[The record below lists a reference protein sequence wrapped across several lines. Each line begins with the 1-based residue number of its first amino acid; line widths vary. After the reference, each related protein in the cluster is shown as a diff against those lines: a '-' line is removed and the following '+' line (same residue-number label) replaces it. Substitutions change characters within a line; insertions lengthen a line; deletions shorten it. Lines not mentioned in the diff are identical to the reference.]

1 MNRAASR
8 RLFYVPQKAVKWGN
22 GSGTG
27 SLDVQTEWGSEV
39 RRLRKQMQRLRKQS
53 FPQRY
58 GNMLRSGT
66 QKSRTTKANRKRG
79 VSVSNTPVNRAPI
92 RPILLCGRICAGK
105 STYAARLKQ
114 ARGAVV
120 LSCDRLMLTLF
131 GQRLGSW
138 HDGISERVR
147 AYLLAQSVEL
157 LQAGL
162 PVILDFGFWRRS
174 DRLAADA
181 FSADRALRPS
191 GTMWRSR
198 TRCGGGISQTATP
211 PPPQTKQPAM
221 PSTRRWPKNAAVC
234 SRRRRGRRWTYG
246 L

>member
-1 MNRAASR
+1 M
-8 RLFYVPQKAVKWGN
+8 
-22 GSGTG
+22 
-27 SLDVQTEWGSEV
+27 
-39 RRLRKQMQRLRKQS
+39 
-53 FPQRY
+53 
-58 GNMLRSGT
+58 
-66 QKSRTTKANRKRG
+66 
-79 VSVSNTPVNRAPI
+79 SNTPVNRAPI

-181 FSADRALRPS
+181 FFR
-191 GTMWRSR
+191 GQ
-198 TRCGGGISQTATP
+198 GFTP
-211 PPPQTKQPAM
+211 E
-221 PSTRRWPKNAAVC
+221 
-234 SRRRRGRRWTYG
+234 GH
-246 L
+246 

>member
-1 MNRAASR
+1 
-8 RLFYVPQKAVKWGN
+8 
-22 GSGTG
+22 
-27 SLDVQTEWGSEV
+27 
-39 RRLRKQMQRLRKQS
+39 MQRLRKQS

-181 FSADRALRPS
+181 FFRGQGFTPEWHYVEVPDAVWRRNIADRNASAAADETAGYAVDAAL
-191 GTMWRSR
+191 
-198 TRCGGGISQTATP
+198 AE
-211 PPPQTKQPAM
+211 K
-221 PSTRRWPKNAAVC
+221 C
-234 SRRRRGRRWTYG
+234 SRVFETPAREEMDVWIVNMGET
-246 L
+246 